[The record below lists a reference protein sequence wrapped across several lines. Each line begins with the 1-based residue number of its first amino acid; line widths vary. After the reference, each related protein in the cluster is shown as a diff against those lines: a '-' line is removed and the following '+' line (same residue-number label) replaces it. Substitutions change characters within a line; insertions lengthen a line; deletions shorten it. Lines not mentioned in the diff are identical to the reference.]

1 MKHMIVLVASVI
13 IAFTASAQE
22 KPKDWARFYR
32 YEKANAELAASGAKV
47 DAVFMGNSITDN
59 WAKFDPEFFTNNGFA
74 GRGVSGQTTS
84 QMLVRF
90 RRDVLELNPRVVLIM
105 AGTNDIAQNNGPITL
120 ENALGNIKS
129 MCELARLHG
138 IKVILCSVPPA
149 AQFPWRKHIEPAQI
163 IVEFN
168 KMLREYAESQKIT
181 YLDYYSSLV
190 DDRGGMPE
198 KWSPD
203 GVHPNKECYVTVMEP
218 LALKAVNKVLKTK
231 KNYISALH

>member
-1 MKHMIVLVASVI
+1 MKRILLFAAALVFFMTSA
-13 IAFTASAQE
+13 AQE

-32 YEKANAELAASGAKV
+32 YEKANAELAESGAKV

-59 WAKFDPEFFTNNGFA
+59 WAKYDPDFFTRNGFA

-90 RRDVLELNPRVVLIM
+90 RRDVLELKPRVVLIM
-105 AGTNDIAQNNGPITL
+105 AGTNDIAQNNGFITL

-149 AQFPWRKHIEPAQI
+149 FQFPWRKHIEPARI
-163 IVEFN
+163 IVEYN
-168 KMLREYAESQKIT
+168 RMLREYAESEKIP
-181 YLDYYSSLV
+181 YLDYYSSLA
-190 DDRGGMPE
+190 DERGGMPE
-198 KWSPD
+198 KWSSD
-203 GVHPNKECYVTVMEP
+203 GVHPNRECYVTVMEP
-218 LALKAVNKVLKTK
+218 LALKAVNKVLHTK
-231 KNYISALH
+231 KNYVSELQ